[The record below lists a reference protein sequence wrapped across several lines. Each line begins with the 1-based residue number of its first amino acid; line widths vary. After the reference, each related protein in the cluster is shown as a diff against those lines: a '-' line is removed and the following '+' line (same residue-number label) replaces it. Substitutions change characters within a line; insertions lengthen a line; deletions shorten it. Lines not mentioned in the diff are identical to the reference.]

1 MIQYVVKNTFIFVQF
16 LFFHFVN
23 EAQTC
28 LIEGMKT
35 LHDEKTTKTHTRLV
49 IRFMYDNHCSS
60 NNNEKLVE

>member
-1 MIQYVVKNTFIFVQF
+1 MSLKILSF
-16 LFFHFVN
+16 LFSFYFHFAN

-28 LIEGMKT
+28 PIEGMKT
-35 LHDEKTTKTHTRLV
+35 LHDEKTTKTYTRLV